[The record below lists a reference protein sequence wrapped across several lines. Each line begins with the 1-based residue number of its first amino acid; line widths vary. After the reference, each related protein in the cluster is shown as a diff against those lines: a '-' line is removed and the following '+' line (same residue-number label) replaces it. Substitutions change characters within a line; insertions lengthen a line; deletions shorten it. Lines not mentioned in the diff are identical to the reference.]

1 MIVHQLTLFAMFV
14 LFTKRSGGKGMGW
27 GKDLVLVGHEGGKAK
42 SLKVFGVGW
51 KLKERNLYPWEEKQT
66 HLGQTRLSLD
76 LPGKFLKIRT
86 MANFLNLS
94 SNGG

>member
-42 SLKVFGVGW
+42 SLKV
-51 KLKERNLYPWEEKQT
+51 
-66 HLGQTRLSLD
+66 LG
-76 LPGKFLKIRT
+76 
-86 MANFLNLS
+86 
-94 SNGG
+94 